1 MAPRFDLDAQTLDL
15 AVADLLDT
23 QLLRSLGFANRGG
36 YERMWLGQ
44 AIHSRYQERAMEEDP
59 TYQREVTLR
68 CSFEHRGWTITVQG
82 RADGLRRDDE
92 DLLVVEEIK
101 SVRRGAK
108 LAPTTREL
116 YERQANLYA
125 WMLARE
131 RPKERVRAELILIEI
146 GGEGVAREPVEANPK
161 ALDASIKRR
170 VDGLLRS
177 FEARRQARDARR
189 EAARGLPFPYPE
201 MRKGQDTILE
211 AVGRALDG
219 RDHLFVEAPTGI
231 GKTVAALHPTLQ
243 YALEHDLKVYVL
255 TAKTLQQD
263 MATAVVSLLN
273 RDGVFRSLRLRAK
286 AKMCANDQ
294 VLCHEEYCPYAKDY
308 YLKLQRTGVIPR
320 LLEDYETLLPDLIHS
335 TARKAE
341 VCPFEVSLELG
352 QHVQV
357 MVCDYN
363 YAFDPY
369 VALGDFT
376 ADAELDNTVLV
387 IDEIHNLVDRGRRY
401 YSPALSS
408 IRCREAAEAVA
419 LGGAPIHHQLAE
431 LCLKLGRLIADTVVD
446 HRPAGGERSW
456 ALEQNF
462 PDEALWRLRP
472 KFDRAFVD
480 YLEHR
485 RETKTLTADDLFVDL
500 YFEFLRFLSVLM
512 QIDDAFSCTLEQED
526 ASRGYYVGTPDH
538 RFKIL
543 CKDPSRFL
551 GEIIN
556 RCHSVIGLSATLSP
570 PEFYRDLLGFDPHRF
585 SHLRLPNPFPTE
597 NRRVVIDASVAT
609 AYRERAANV
618 GRIGERLAELAEAVP
633 GNTLALFP
641 SYRFLADVAGF
652 VRPSSKRVLVQN
664 PGDGDRQREEILD
677 TLRSAIFG
685 DVLLLAVAG
694 GVFAEGV
701 DYPGDV
707 LKAVAVV
714 GPCLPGLT
722 LEQQLLQAYY
732 DERFDRGFE
741 YAFVV
746 PGMTRVVQAAGRLI
760 RSPDDQGVIALFDKR
775 FLWSTY
781 RNHLPQEWL
790 SEDGSARDLIGEPRD
805 VAEQFFASVPVAA
818 GGLDEW
824 DDPADVEKAALP
836 FEPIGDVGLG
846 GAKVCQIRVEKMGL
860 EDRAG
865 RSLED
870 GEGPLS
876 GPIGGFQV
884 GKEYVEGEIELV
896 EGFERKLPGLEGR
909 KV

>member
-1 MAPRFDLDAQTLDL
+1 MAPRFDLDAKTLDL

-44 AIHSRYQERAMEEDP
+44 AIHSRYQERALAEDP

-68 CSFEHRGWTITVQG
+68 CEFEHRGWTITVQG

-92 DLLVVEEIK
+92 GRLVVEEIK
-101 SVRRGAK
+101 SVRRGAS
-108 LAPTTREL
+108 LSPTTREL

-125 WMLARE
+125 WMLQRE
-131 RPKERVRAELILIEI
+131 RPKETVRAELILIEI
-146 GGEGVAREPVEANPK
+146 GGESVIRDEVETNLVAV
-161 ALDASIKRR
+161 DAVILRR
-170 VDGLLRS
+170 VNGLLRS
-177 FEARRQARDARR
+177 FKARLEAREARR

-201 MRKGQDTILE
+201 LRKGQDTILE
-211 AVGRALDG
+211 SVRRALDQ

-243 YALEHDLKVYVL
+243 HALEHDQKVYVL

-273 RDGVFRSLRLRAK
+273 RDGAFRSLRLRAK

-294 VLCHEEYCPYAKDY
+294 VLCHEEYCPYARDY
-308 YLKLQRTGVIPR
+308 YLKLQRTGVVPR
-320 LLEDYETLLPDLIHS
+320 LLEDYETLLPDLVHS
-335 TARKAE
+335 AAKRAE

-376 ADAELDNTVLV
+376 AESDLSETVLV

-401 YSPALSS
+401 YSPSLSS
-408 IRCREAAEAVA
+408 LRCREAAEAVA
-419 LGGAPIHHQLAE
+419 VGGAPIHVELAE
-431 LCLKLGRLIADTVVD
+431 LCLRLGKLIADTVVEN
-446 HRPAGGERSW
+446 RPHGNERSW
-456 ALEQNF
+456 AIEAALPE
-462 PDEALWRLRP
+462 EALFELRP

-480 YLEHR
+480 YLEFR

-512 QIDDAFSCTLEQED
+512 QADDAFSLSLEQDE
-526 ASRGYYVGTPDH
+526 AGGWRSGYYGGTPDH

-543 CKDPSRFL
+543 CKDPSRFV
-551 GEIIN
+551 GEILN

-570 PEFYRDLLGFDPHRF
+570 PEFYRDLLGFDPDRF
-585 SHLRLPNPFPTE
+585 SHLRLPNPFPAE
-597 NRRVVIDASVAT
+597 NRRVVIDSSVAT
-609 AYRERAANV
+609 AYRERAANAE
-618 GRIGERLAELAEAVP
+618 RIGERLSEMAEAVP

-641 SYRFLADVAGF
+641 SYRFLADVAAF

-664 PGDGDRQREEILD
+664 AGDGDRQREEILD

-701 DYPGDV
+701 DYPGDI
-707 LKAVAVV
+707 LKAVAIV
-714 GPCLPGLT
+714 GPCLPGLS

-732 DERFDRGFE
+732 EERFERGFE

-760 RSPDDQGVIALFDKR
+760 RSPEDRGVIALFDKR

-781 RNHLPQEWL
+781 RKHLPPDWL
-790 SEDGSARDLIGEPRD
+790 PDDGSARTLIGEPRE
-805 VAEQFFASVPVAA
+805 VAERFFA
-818 GGLDEW
+818 
-824 DDPADVEKAALP
+824 DD
-836 FEPIGDVGLG
+836 
-846 GAKVCQIRVEKMGL
+846 RRS
-860 EDRAG
+860 EDRFDEEPG
-865 RSLED
+865 TGEWILGELE
-870 GEGPLS
+870 
-876 GPIGGFQV
+876 
-884 GKEYVEGEIELV
+884 
-896 EGFERKLPGLEGR
+896 
-909 KV
+909 